1 MLLCNAVAALPNPK
15 EQHYI
20 ISKLGSEI
28 IYSQPYSFKMLYFFY
43 FLLFLLTFY
52 LLNKKILLDLPFSLA
67 KACLQPPSSPDWAGC
82 GRRLSPPYVI
92 TLLWLSPTLEVLMQI
107 KWKTLQQEH
116 YSYLHCPVH
125 GPNR

>member
-15 EQHYI
+15 EQHYKK

-28 IYSQPYSFKMLYFFY
+28 IYSQPYSFKMLYF
-43 FLLFLLTFY
+43 LLAFY
-52 LLNKKILLDLPFSLA
+52 LLNKKFLLDLPFSLA
-67 KACLQPPSSPDWAGC
+67 KACLQPPSSPDRAGC